1 MRKRPDARWLMLLFV
16 LLLSTCGALAA
27 VAFARSDSR
36 APTAP
41 QTSSARAEPWSSAQ
55 TVEPNALAKELAGPS
70 PRPTVVCVGL
80 LTLYRGGHVPGASFR
95 GPAST
100 SEGLADL
107 KRWAQHVPRTSDVV
121 LYCGC
126 CPFAECPNVR
136 PAFTA
141 LRDMGFTHVR
151 VLLLPHNFGTDWV
164 GSGFP
169 VER

>member
-1 MRKRPDARWLMLLFV
+1 MRTRPDARWLMPMFVV
-16 LLLSTCGALAA
+16 LLGTCGALAA
-27 VAFARSDSR
+27 VVLARSDAR

-41 QTSSARAEPWSSAQ
+41 QTSSARVEPWSGAQ
-55 TVEPNALAKELAGPS
+55 TVEPKALAKELASPS
-70 PRPTVVCVGL
+70 RRPTVVCVGFP
-80 LTLYRGGHVPGASFR
+80 TLYRGGHVPGASFH

-100 SEGLADL
+100 SEGLTDL

-126 CPFAECPNVR
+126 CPLAECPNVR

-141 LRDMGFTHVR
+141 LRELGFTHVR
-151 VLLLPHNFGTDWV
+151 MLLLPHNFDTDWV